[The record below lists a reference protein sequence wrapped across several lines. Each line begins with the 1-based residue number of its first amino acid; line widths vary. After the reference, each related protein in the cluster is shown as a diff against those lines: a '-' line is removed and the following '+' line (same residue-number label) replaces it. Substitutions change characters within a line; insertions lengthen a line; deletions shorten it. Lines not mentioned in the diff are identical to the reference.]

1 MEQTL
6 RAKPAKVADRASR
19 TVTVDGNALI
29 FLPDGPDRL
38 EALVELIRGAKKSL
52 RLLYYIYEPDR
63 AGGRVRKALLD
74 AIGRGVDVALLVDGF
89 GSYNCPADY
98 FAELAKRGARFCRF
112 HPKFGRRYLLRNHQK
127 LALAD
132 AETDGARVIIGGFNI
147 ADDYFGST
155 RKGAWR
161 DIGLTIEGPCARRL
175 APYFDELFDW
185 ATKKGAKIRQLRH
198 LIFKYSETH
207 GPLQWQ
213 MGGPTRGLSPWGV
226 STCRDLVHS
235 CDVEMIAA
243 YFAPTFGMLD
253 RIGRVGKRGRAR
265 LIMAA
270 KSDNTATIAAA
281 RFTYKR
287 LLKRGVELFE
297 YCPTKLHSKLVVM
310 DDLVHIGSSNLDIR
324 SLYINMEL
332 MLRVDDAAF
341 AQLMRGYFEAELAN
355 CIDVSKRLQ
364 RQRSTLLNRIRWA
377 VSFFLVT
384 SFDYGVTRRLNFG
397 FNAR

>member
-1 MEQTL
+1 MEQTI
-6 RAKPAKVADRASR
+6 RAKRTDAADRAAR
-19 TVTVDGNALI
+19 TVTVAGNRLI
-29 FLPDGPDRL
+29 FLPDGPERL
-38 EALVELIRGAKKSL
+38 EALLDLIRSARHSL

-63 AGGRVRKALLD
+63 SGGRVRKALLD
-74 AIGRGVDVALLVDGF
+74 ALGRGVDVALLVDGF
-89 GSYNCPADY
+89 GSKNCPDDY
-98 FAELAKRGARFCRF
+98 FVELGKRGARFCRF

-132 AETDGARVIIGGFNI
+132 AELDYPRVLIGGFNI
-147 ADDYFGST
+147 ADDYFGSV

-161 DIGLTIEGPCARRL
+161 DIGLIVEGEAAGRL

-185 ATKKGAKIRQLRH
+185 ATEKGAKIRQLRH
-198 LIFKYSETH
+198 LIFKYSENH
-207 GPLQWQ
+207 GKLQWQ
-213 MGGPTRGLSPWGV
+213 MGGPTAGLSPWGV

-235 CDVEMIAA
+235 RDVEMIAA

-253 RIGRVGKRGRAR
+253 RIGRVGNRGRAR

-287 LLKRGVELFE
+287 LLKRGVELYE

-310 DDLVHIGSSNLDIR
+310 DDLVHVGSSNLDIR

-384 SFDYGVTRRLNFG
+384 SFDYGITRRLNFG